1 MSSGP
6 VAFDSRDAHV
16 PMPHGSGLYVRRL
29 AEALARRGSPPV
41 WFLAHSWPGPEL
53 LWEQVG
59 LPLALRRRRPALLHG
74 PDSFLPLRRPCPG
87 VVTVHDLAFEAHP
100 EDFSRRTGWKY
111 RTFCRRAAE
120 GAERVVCVSQTTADD
135 VVRRWRVPAER
146 VCVTPLAPS
155 LPQSDAPPPSAGGPY
170 LLYAGDLRPKKNV
183 KRLVRAHAKLRA
195 EGLPHRLVLAG
206 KDFGVGGELDLPGVE
221 RRGFV
226 SDSELDGLLRGA
238 DLLVHP
244 SLYEGFGLVVVEA
257 MARGTPVAL
266 ARATALPET
275 GGDAAEYF
283 DPLDVEDIA
292 RAIRAAL
299 ARGDELA
306 AAGRARAAGF
316 SWERTAEQ
324 TVAVYEELM

>member
-1 MSSGP
+1 MSRE
-6 VAFDSRDAHV
+6 VAFDDRDAHV
-16 PMPHGSGLYVRRL
+16 PMPHGSGLYARRL
-29 AEALARRGSPPV
+29 GEALRRRATPPV
-41 WFLAHSWPGPEL
+41 WFVTGGWPGPEL

-87 VVTVHDLAFEAHP
+87 VVTVHDLAFEAFP
-100 EDFSRRTGWKY
+100 EDFGRTTGWKY

-120 GAERVVCVSQTTADD
+120 GAERVVCVSEATAAD
-135 VVRRWRVPAER
+135 VERRWRVPR
-146 VCVTPLAPS
+146 DRLRVTPLAPA
-155 LPQSDAPPPSAGGPY
+155 LPVGDAPPPTGGPY

-183 KRLVRAHAKLRA
+183 GRLVEAYTRLRA
-195 EGLPHRLVLAG
+195 EGLEHRLLLAG
-206 KDFGVGGELDLPGVE
+206 KDLGAGAALDAPGVE
-221 RRGFV
+221 RLGFV
-226 SDSELDGLLRGA
+226 SDAGLDALLRGA

-275 GGDAAEYF
+275 GGDAAVYF
-283 DPLDVEDIA
+283 DPLDPADMA

-299 ARGDELA
+299 DDAAALA
-306 AAGRARAAGF
+306 DAGRAHAAAF
-316 SWERTAEQ
+316 SWDATAARTA
-324 TVAVYEELM
+324 AVYEELL